1 LSASPDRPRALVIAP
16 LRGEG
21 RDILESVCDIVYE
34 PWIEQNPIKLYQAQ
48 DLAAK
53 IAEVGATVLVC
64 ESDNINGPVMEQS
77 LKVIG
82 CTRGDPVNVDVEAAT
97 KAGIPVLRAPGRNA
111 DGVAEICIA
120 LLFAVNRGVVVADK
134 ECRAGEIY
142 RDGTIPYQR
151 FRAWQLAGKTVGL
164 VGYGAVARALAWR
177 LEGLGMKVIAY
188 DPFVPEATYS
198 LDDLLAEADIVSM
211 HAPVLDSTRGM
222 IGVEQFAKMKPG
234 AVYINAARAALHD
247 TDAMVAALQSG
258 HLGGAGLDHFD
269 HEWLDPKSTL
279 ASLPNVVLT
288 PHIGGA
294 TYDTEANHSLLIAR
308 GVAAVLAG
316 EVPDNCVNP
325 EVLK

>member
-1 LSASPDRPRALVIAP
+1 MSAADRPRALVLAP

-21 RDILESVCDIVYE
+21 KDVLESVCDIVYE
-34 PWIEQNPIKLYQAQ
+34 PWIEQHPVKLYKAE

-53 IAEVGATVLVC
+53 LTEVGATVLVC
-64 ESDNINGPVMEQS
+64 ESDNVNGPVMDLP

-82 CTRGDPVNVDVEAAT
+82 CTRGDPNNVDVEAAT

-111 DGVAEICIA
+111 DGVAEICVA
-120 LLFAVNRGVVVADK
+120 LMFAVNRGVVVADK

-151 FRAWQLAGKTVGL
+151 FRAWQLAGQTVGL
-164 VGYGAVARALAWR
+164 VGYGAVARALEWR
-177 LEGLGMKVIAY
+177 LKGLGMNVIAY
-188 DPFVPEATYS
+188 DPYVAEATYS
-198 LDDLLAEADIVSM
+198 LDDLLAEADVVSM

-222 IGVEQFAKMKPG
+222 IGAEQFAAMKPG
-234 AVYINAARAALHD
+234 ALYINAARAALHD

-269 HEWLDPKSTL
+269 HEWLDPASPL
-279 ASLPNVVLT
+279 AALQNVVLT

-294 TYDTEANHSLLIAR
+294 TYDTEANHSLLVARDIAR
-308 GVAAVLAG
+308 ILAG
-316 EVPDNCVNP
+316 EKPENCVNP
-325 EVLK
+325 EVLA

>member
-1 LSASPDRPRALVIAP
+1 V
-16 LRGEG
+16 RGEG
-21 RDILESVCDIVYE
+21 KEILESLCDVVYE
-34 PWIEQNPIKLYQAQ
+34 PWIEQHPIKLYKAD

-64 ESDNINGPVMEQS
+64 ESDNVNGPVMEQP

-82 CTRGDPVNVDVEAAT
+82 CTRGDPNNVDVEAAT

-111 DGVAEICIA
+111 DAVAEICIA

-151 FRAWQLAGKTVGL
+151 FRAWQLAGKTAGL

-177 LEGLGMKVIAY
+177 LEGLGMKVISY
-188 DPFVPEATYS
+188 DPYVPEATHS
-198 LDDLLAEADIVSM
+198 LEDLLAEADVVSM

-222 IGVEQFAKMKPG
+222 IGAEQFAAMKPG
-234 AVYINAARAALHD
+234 AIYINSARAALHD

-258 HLGGAGLDHFD
+258 HLGGAGLDHFE
-269 HEWLDPKSTL
+269 HEWLDPKSEL
-279 ASLPNVVLT
+279 AALTNVVLT

-294 TYDTEANHSLLIAR
+294 TYDTEANHSLLVAR
-308 GVAAVLAG
+308 GIAAVLGG

-325 EVLK
+325 EVFTNRGVLK